1 MDFQR
6 DFLFSGCNFRRED
19 EDDFVRDRL
28 ICGLGDKQLQVS
40 ILSACASSPSSDTI
54 DLNKALNVIRYGHQ
68 HNFILLIFHIQGFV
82 HDCIL
87 NKCTIKVFVS

>member
-19 EDDFVRDRL
+19 EEDFVRDRL

-54 DLNKALNVIRYGHQ
+54 DLNKALNVIRYGHHLLTF
-68 HNFILLIFHIQGFV
+68 HNQGLV